1 MEMQDAKIFSGTSNH
16 PLFEDVCNY
25 LEVSPGEM
33 EINRFSDG
41 EIFVD
46 IRESVRGS
54 NVFIIQSTCPPVNE
68 TLWSFS

>member
-16 PLFEDVCNY
+16 PLFEDVCDY

-46 IRESVRGS
+46 LSLIH
-54 NVFIIQSTCPPVNE
+54 I
-68 TLWSFS
+68 

>member
-16 PLFEDVCNY
+16 PLFEDVCDY

-46 IRESVRGS
+46 IGRA
-54 NVFIIQSTCPPVNE
+54 
-68 TLWSFS
+68 